1 MNRFTYAKYSDLF
14 NSMTISDMSKVIY
27 NYDDFIS
34 LASILSQLGFIDN
47 SIYSKDCEKI
57 NEKFIKE
64 SRTTYKN
71 EKGIIEYLEGS
82 QLVTRHGV
90 LLTWKHLFQNLDN
103 YSIKLNQHE
112 DTTFVEL
119 INVITHVQ
127 ELEMDYRETDL
138 KSYINANSFFNR
150 YDTAS
155 HQYAR
160 TFFLF
165 IYSPYKEGS
174 KGAASLEN
182 LKDAFI
188 TKYQMQLESYIY
200 LTAALVFTVLE
211 LYENN
216 KEFNSE
222 TWSISLSSFPFKDI
236 LLDQFKQLLLE
247 ISFDL
252 DEGKEWFV
260 NELAIN
266 QKTHE
271 NFMFDLF
278 TNKPF
283 LKIDSNSYIPIERKG
298 MEDLL
303 FHSLY
308 SKLLESFSK
317 DDKRRVSFRNDF
329 GFMLESYVSWLIVKT
344 ADYNNI
350 YRAKEE
356 FLYDNSSKRSPDVF
370 LIYNDYVLVIEV
382 KSYRVKKDVIRDYAR
397 KKSIDDSYQKNTVKP
412 LNQIKNAMLDIIQKE
427 ITPALTADMK
437 YYFMTIA
444 MDNFPTAN
452 SMRKTL
458 IEELIGFNTQFN
470 LMGIFSL
477 SIEEF
482 ELFVEVINST
492 QTPFNDYLDDYYNL
506 PDDISFKNF
515 INSKNKSIKDKDRRG
530 PFDAL
535 RKKAQNEINNFFNIF
550 P

>member
-1 MNRFTYAKYSDLF
+1 
-14 NSMTISDMSKVIY
+14 MTISDMSKVIY